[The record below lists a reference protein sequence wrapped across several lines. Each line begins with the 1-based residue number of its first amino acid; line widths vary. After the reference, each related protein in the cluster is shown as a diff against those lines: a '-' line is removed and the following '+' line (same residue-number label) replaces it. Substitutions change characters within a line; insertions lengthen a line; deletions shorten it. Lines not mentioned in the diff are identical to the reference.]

1 MADLLVRNLSADVVA
16 ALDAGAAQL
25 GISRN
30 EFMRRR
36 LSQEL
41 PQSKESVTEAHLRNL
56 LQLLPDLADANVM
69 DAAWR

>member
-1 MADLLVRNLSADVVA
+1 MADLLVRNVPSDVVA

-25 GISRN
+25 GVSRN
-30 EFMRRR
+30 EFIRRR

-41 PQSKESVTEAHLRNL
+41 QQNYESVTEAHLRNL
-56 LQLLPDLADANVM
+56 LQLLPDLADPDVM

>member
-1 MADLLVRNLSADVVA
+1 MVDLLVRNVPSDVVA
-16 ALDAGAAQL
+16 ALDARAAQL

-41 PQSKESVTEAHLRNL
+41 QQNYESVTEAPLRNL
-56 LQLLPDLADANVM
+56 LQLLPDLADTDVM

>member
-1 MADLLVRNLSADVVA
+1 MADLLVRNLSSDVVA

-41 PQSKESVTEAHLRNL
+41 PPINESVTEAHLRNL
-56 LQLLPDLADANVM
+56 LQLLPDLADSNVM